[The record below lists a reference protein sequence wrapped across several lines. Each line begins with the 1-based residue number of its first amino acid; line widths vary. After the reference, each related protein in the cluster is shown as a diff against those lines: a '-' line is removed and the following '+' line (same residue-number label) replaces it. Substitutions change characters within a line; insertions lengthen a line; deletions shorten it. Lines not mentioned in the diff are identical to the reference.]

1 MKKIY
6 IKKTQTQCLNT
17 AMAVNMKLIKS
28 TVAAASRFL

>member
-17 AMAVNMKLIKS
+17 AMAVNKFIIKKLFMK
-28 TVAAASRFL
+28 